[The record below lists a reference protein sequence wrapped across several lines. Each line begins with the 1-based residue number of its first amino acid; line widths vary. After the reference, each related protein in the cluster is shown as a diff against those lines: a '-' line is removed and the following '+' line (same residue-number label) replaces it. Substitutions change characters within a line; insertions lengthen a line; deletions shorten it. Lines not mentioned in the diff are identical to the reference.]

1 MTYSIP
7 RSPSKVNVLPRGTGS
22 LARGLPPVEPGTLF
36 VMGVNGGMSVAPDAG
51 FTVIFGRQDPEVHV
65 CVGPD
70 DPHVSRQHGH
80 ISFQRSHWVLDNTG
94 RVPIRFPGARLLLS
108 GHRAELPVAYTPLF
122 IVSPEREHLLEVRI
136 AASRSTTVTGEH
148 HDETTMLGKPW
159 QLTELEHLAVVC
171 LAQRYLRQEPQ
182 PQPLTWK
189 DTALAMHDLR
199 PAEQWTEK
207 RLAHIVKKVRVR
219 LSEQGVAALTES
231 EVPPPVGNALNHNLI
246 MELLR
251 TTTIV
256 PSDLRLIGG

>member
-7 RSPSKVNVLPRGTGS
+7 RSPSKVNILPKGTGS
-22 LARGLPPVEPGTLF
+22 LARGLPPVQPGTLF
-36 VMGVNGGMSVAPDAG
+36 VMGVNGGMSVTPDAE

-80 ISFQRSHWVLDNTG
+80 ISFQGERWVLDNTG
-94 RVPIRFPGARLLLS
+94 RVPIRFPGSRLLLS
-108 GHRAELPVAYTPLF
+108 GHQAELPVAYTPLF

-136 AASRSTTVTGEH
+136 ASARATPAVAEH
-148 HDETTMLGKPW
+148 HDQTTMLGKPW
-159 QLTELEHLAVVC
+159 PVSETEHLVLVC

-189 DTALAMHDLR
+189 HVSAAMQELR
-199 PAEQWTEK
+199 PAEQWGEK
-207 RLAHIVKKVRVR
+207 KLGHIVAKVRTR
-219 LSEQGVAALTES
+219 LSATVPGLLES

-246 MELLR
+246 VELLR